1 MVSILTAV
9 QLAEA
14 LQIDEESV
22 RRMTRAGTIPHHKI
36 SAKTIRYNLDDVLS
50 ACRVNGHSEDHAVDQ
65 LAKAMHER
73 LAEKRAEG
81 KEGWEELSKDD
92 LITRMIDAAHL
103 FQVVDVANYA
113 AMIYAQEKAR

>member
-1 MVSILTAV
+1 MATVLTAE

-14 LQIDEESV
+14 LQLNHQTV
-22 RRMTRAGTIPHHKI
+22 LRMTREGVLPHIKI
-36 SAKTIRYNLDDVLS
+36 RGATRYHLEDILAS
-50 ACRVNGHSEDHAVDQ
+50 LRVSTHSEDHAVDQ

-81 KEGWEELSKDD
+81 RQGWEDCDTDVLWDK
-92 LITRMIDAAHL
+92 LIASAAQGDA
-103 FQVVDVANYA
+103 VDAANYA

>member
-1 MVSILTAV
+1 MGSILTAE
-9 QLAEA
+9 QLAQE
-14 LQIDEESV
+14 LQLEPATIREL
-22 RRMTRAGTIPHHKI
+22 TRSGVLPHLRLT
-36 SAKTIRYNLDDVLS
+36 ARTIRYNLEDVLS

-81 KEGWEELSKDD
+81 KEGWEDLDAELLWDKLVASAAQG
-92 LITRMIDAAHL
+92 DA
-103 FQVVDVANYA
+103 VDAANYA